1 MFHHSSIQSND
12 TSSSCRFIRNCVPQ
26 VSGINI
32 AESISITFFT
42 LTIFN
47 VLVLIYFYEI
57 VSYGISSAIWCF
69 RLVAILYG
77 LVIIALAICAIV
89 LEDQE
94 MDSIGNQVW
103 ARLSTNQKDFF
114 SNDVGKLKEERR
126 ENNLF
131 VGLFSIVIGICFIII
146 GALMYKLDKLQA
158 PKAVKMFTTRLPPT
172 GPLGETMNFV
182 SYNYNTDRTDDV
194 HFTAI

>member
-1 MFHHSSIQSND
+1 M
-12 TSSSCRFIRNCVPQ
+12 PQ

-32 AESISITFFT
+32 AESISITFFA

-47 VLVLIYFYEI
+47 VLILIYFYEI

-94 MDSIGNQVW
+94 MDSIGDQVW

-114 SNDVGKLKEERR
+114 SNDVDTSGKDHANDCPTSFPGSL
-126 ENNLF
+126 
-131 VGLFSIVIGICFIII
+131 V
-146 GALMYKLDKLQA
+146 
-158 PKAVKMFTTRLPPT
+158 LP
-172 GPLGETMNFV
+172 V
-182 SYNYNTDRTDDV
+182 R
-194 HFTAI
+194 